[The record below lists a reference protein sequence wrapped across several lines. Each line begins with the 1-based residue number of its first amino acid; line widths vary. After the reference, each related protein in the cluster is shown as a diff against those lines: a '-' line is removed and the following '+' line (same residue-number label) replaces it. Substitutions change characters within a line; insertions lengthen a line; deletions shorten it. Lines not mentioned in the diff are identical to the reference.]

1 MCTPPSEPP
10 ERSHERRVDE
20 GTGNARGDGDVLPRD
35 EVGVDVLD
43 DHARA
48 RKSFR
53 AGRAPARGGRRR
65 GLNVIERLMGA
76 VTNSAATG
84 SKTTALAPLNIMLAL
99 CLGGMLMAVG
109 TRAPEPVIWIFG
121 MFCVSAMALECG
133 AYVFL
138 LVRDRDALRSKRF
151 MLERMHIEKGL
162 IGDSLAGFK
171 EVRQGDTMSALSD
184 TTPTSGQQSV

>member
-1 MCTPPSEPP
+1 
-10 ERSHERRVDE
+10 
-20 GTGNARGDGDVLPRD
+20 
-35 EVGVDVLD
+35 
-43 DHARA
+43 
-48 RKSFR
+48 
-53 AGRAPARGGRRR
+53 
-65 GLNVIERLMGA
+65 
-76 VTNSAATG
+76 
-84 SKTTALAPLNIMLAL
+84 MLAL

-109 TRAPEPVIWIFG
+109 TSAPEPVLWIFG

-162 IGDSLAGFK
+162 IGDSLSGFK